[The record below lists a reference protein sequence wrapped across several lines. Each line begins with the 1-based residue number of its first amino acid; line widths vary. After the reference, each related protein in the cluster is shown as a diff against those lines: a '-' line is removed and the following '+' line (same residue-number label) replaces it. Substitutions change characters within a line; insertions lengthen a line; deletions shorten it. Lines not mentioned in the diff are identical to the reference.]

1 MSSRKIKKKVLALL
15 AGADLSDTLAQLRE
29 LPAVDVT
36 HGLFAAISRH
46 EEIIRW
52 HAVTCMGSTVA
63 RLAAQNMEKARIV
76 MRRLLWSLNDESGG
90 IGWGAPESMAEIM
103 TRHEGLAREYINMLT
118 SYMRKDGEEMW
129 QEGNFLE
136 HEVLQRGLLW
146 GIGRLA
152 GKRRDLLQQQDI
164 TADLLAYL
172 PSNDA
177 AVRGLAARSLGRLR
191 ADNAAGPL
199 QSLAADTAV
208 LRLYEDERLKT
219 VSVGEL
225 ARQALDHLDAGEQR
239 P

>member
-15 AGADLSDTLAQLRE
+15 ARSDLSDTLAQIRK
-29 LPAVDVT
+29 LPANDVT
-36 HGLFAAISRH
+36 HGLFSAISRN

-63 RLAAQNMEKARIV
+63 RLAEQDMEKARIV

-90 IGWGAPESMAEIM
+90 IGWGAPESLAEIM
-103 TRHEGLAREYINMLT
+103 TRHDGLAREYINMLT

-152 GKRRDLLQQQDI
+152 GKRRALLLQQNI
-164 TADLLAYL
+164 TTNLLAYL
-172 PSNDA
+172 PADDA
-177 AVRGLAARSLGRLR
+177 AVRGLAARSLGLMQ

-199 QSLAADTAV
+199 QSLVADTAA
-208 LRLYEDERLKT
+208 LRLYEDKRLQT
-219 VSVGEL
+219 VSVGKL
-225 ARQALDHLDAGEQR
+225 ARQALDRINAQERL

>member
-1 MSSRKIKKKVLALL
+1 MSSRKIKKKVLTLL
-15 AGADLSDTLAQLRE
+15 ARSDLSDTLAQIRE
-29 LPAVDVT
+29 LPANDVT
-36 HGLFAAISRH
+36 HSLFSAIARS

-52 HAVTCMGSTVA
+52 HAITCMGSTVA
-63 RLAAQNMEKARIV
+63 RLAAEDMEKARIV
-76 MRRLLWSLNDESGG
+76 IRRLLWSLNDESGG
-90 IGWGAPESMAEIM
+90 IGWGAPESLAEIM

-118 SYMRKDGEEMW
+118 SYMREDGKEMW

-152 GKRRDLLQQQDI
+152 GKRRALLLQQDI
-164 TADLLAYL
+164 TTNLLAYL
-172 PSNDA
+172 PANDA

-191 ADNAAGPL
+191 TDDAAAPL
-199 QSLAADTAV
+199 QSLVTDTAA

-225 ARQALDHLDAGEQR
+225 ARQALDRLNAREQR

>member
-15 AGADLSDTLAQLRE
+15 ARSNLSDTLAQILE
-29 LPAVDVT
+29 MPT
-36 HGLFAAISRH
+36 HDIIHSLFSAISRN

-52 HAVTCMGSTVA
+52 HAITCMGITVA
-63 RLAAQNMEKARIV
+63 RLAAEDMEKARIV

-90 IGWGAPESMAEIM
+90 IGWGAPESLAEIM
-103 TRHEGLAREYINMLT
+103 TRHEGLAREYVHMLT

-152 GKRRDLLQQQDI
+152 GKRRALLQQQDI
-164 TADLLAYL
+164 TTNLLAYM
-172 PSNDA
+172 PANDA
-177 AVRGLAARSLGRLR
+177 AVRGLAARSLGLMK
-191 ADNAAGPL
+191 ADIAASPL
-199 QSLAADTAV
+199 QSLVTDTAT
-208 LRLYEDERLKT
+208 LRLYEDECLKT

-225 ARQALDHLDAGEQR
+225 ARQALDRLNAGEQR